1 MTAPDTTGRLWDD
14 GPDHHVALS
23 GGGDPMATTRRAD
36 ATWSGDLLSGRGT
49 VTAATT
55 RVFADLPTTW
65 ASRIGEP
72 AGVTSPEELLAAA
85 HASCFSM
92 ACSNELAKAGTPPT
106 NVSVSVAVTL
116 ALAVAVPAE
125 LAVTLMVCTAVPLA
139 GIVPMVQ
146 TMVVVPLHDPCVD
159 VGVPLSVT
167 FAGRTMV
174 AVVLVDGARP

>member
-23 GGGDPMATTRRAD
+23 GGGDPMATTRQAD

-55 RVFADLPTTW
+55 GVFADLPTTW

-106 NVSVSVAVTL
+106 KVSVSVAVTGDKL
-116 ALAVAVPAE
+116 ESGWTVLSSAITVR
-125 LAVTLMVCTAVPLA
+125 
-139 GIVPMVQ
+139 G
-146 TMVVVPLHDPCVD
+146 VVPGATEASFREAAEKAKDGCPISKALKGNVE
-159 VGVPLSVT
+159 LSVE
-167 FAGRTMV
+167 AILEG
-174 AVVLVDGARP
+174 